1 MSFRLVLH
9 SLCGRYRLLQG
20 FELGPLC
27 RFGPGVTRQCSAGTA
42 RSGWVS
48 GLLALRSGLAQP
60 VRGIVSANVPKDVL
74 LFEHERTGFFRLMG
88 LFCAGQ
94 FVFWTYLA
102 HFAFTSLRD
111 TGLRDA
117 VIVGEEARNLPKLG
131 GVSLNLGSN
140 KWRYGFTGS
149 CLTLG
154 CLILAG
160 GVLFSRRSVRRLVLC
175 RGGQEVVIFT
185 HSLLGAARGRGLT
198 VPLRHISCV
207 AHRTGAPV
215 HIPFRVKG
223 HTLYYLLDKKGRW
236 PNPRLFDVTVGAY
249 RPF

>member
-48 GLLALRSGLAQP
+48 GLLALRSGLDQAFGAKRRTLSRFSRTGGGGSLAQP
-60 VRGIVSANVPKDVL
+60 ARGIVSTNVPKDVL

-131 GVSLNLGSN
+131 GVSLNLGSD

-154 CLILAG
+154 KSVDRPAG
-160 GVLFSRRSVRRLVLC
+160 GQSSSCPVCSNSVWT
-175 RGGQEVVIFT
+175 GQF
-185 HSLLGAARGRGLT
+185 LD
-198 VPLRHISCV
+198 CV
-207 AHRTGAPV
+207 Q
-215 HIPFRVKG
+215 
-223 HTLYYLLDKKGRW
+223 
-236 PNPRLFDVTVGAY
+236 
-249 RPF
+249 